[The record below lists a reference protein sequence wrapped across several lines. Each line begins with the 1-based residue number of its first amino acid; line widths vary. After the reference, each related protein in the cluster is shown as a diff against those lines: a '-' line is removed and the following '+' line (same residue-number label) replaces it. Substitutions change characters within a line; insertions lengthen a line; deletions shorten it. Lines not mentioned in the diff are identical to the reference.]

1 MQNKCL
7 ACAIMTEFSTEMLQF
22 RVNCLYLI
30 AKFFQRAKKKKI
42 KIPTE
47 SDCCCLDLYLGKKK
61 KQTFSGKHQHE

>member
-1 MQNKCL
+1 MRNKCL

-30 AKFFQRAKKKKI
+30 VKFFQRAKKKI

-61 KQTFSGKHQHE
+61 KTKIFRQTPT